1 MKQPR
6 DGRAP
11 LSPCLYRT
19 GASNKQGEGAKTILS
34 VLVDAGDTYHQAT
47 LLNPAFLRE
56 QGISVPDW
64 LAQAFPG

>member
-1 MKQPR
+1 
-6 DGRAP
+6 
-11 LSPCLYRT
+11 
-19 GASNKQGEGAKTILS
+19 
-34 VLVDAGDTYHQAT
+34 VLVDADDTRHLAT